1 MSEGEKERRPAGKPI
16 PAVDA
21 KADRLAAALRANLK
35 RRKAQARD
43 RAAPAPESG
52 SGPRE
57 TGPKSR

>member
-1 MSEGEKERRPAGKPI
+1 MSEGDKERQPAGKPI

-43 RAAPAPESG
+43 RAAADAGVTETAPKT
-52 SGPRE
+52 R
-57 TGPKSR
+57 